1 MKILM
6 SAYACEPN
14 RGSEEGVGWNVVIQ
28 AAKRHDVW
36 VLTRTFYRL
45 VIEAELKRNPSPNL
59 HFLYFDPFNWTSD
72 WRDTQGVVQL
82 HYYLWQIQAYFIA
95 RALHRQLQFDVVQHI
110 TYVKYWSPSFL
121 SLLPVPFIWGPVG
134 GGESA
139 PFPFWKDFGLRG
151 QLYETLRS
159 VAQKMG
165 ELDPF
170 TQLTARRSTLAIATT
185 HETAKRIRR
194 LGAFSTQVASQVALS
209 TTEIAALS
217 DIEPAQGSSIRFIS
231 IGRLLHWKGFHLG
244 LSAFALAQI
253 PDAEYWIFGEGAER
267 PRLEALAQ
275 TLGVHKSVKFFGK
288 LNRDELFHQLQLCH
302 VLVHPSF
309 HDSGGQVCAEMMAA
323 GRPVICLD
331 LGGPAIQVTEETGIK
346 VPAHTP
352 EQTVKALADAM
363 SLLAGS
369 SDLRVRLGRAGQQR
383 VKEAFNW
390 DAIGHALNET
400 YQEVI
405 DDSRSPSHCKA

>member
-1 MKILM
+1 MKVLL
-6 SAYACEPN
+6 SAYACEPH
-14 RGSEEGVGWNVVIQ
+14 RGSEEGVGWNIVTQVARQ
-28 AAKRHDVW
+28 QEVW
-36 VLTRTFYRL
+36 VLTRTFYRS
-45 VIEAELKRNPSPNL
+45 VIEAELQKNPMPNL

-72 WRDTQGVVQL
+72 WRDTQGAVQL
-82 HYYLWQIQAYFIA
+82 HYYLWQVQAYFIA
-95 RALHRQLQFDVVQHI
+95 RSLHRQIQFDLVQHV

-121 SLLPVPFIWGPVG
+121 SLLPAPFIWGPVG

-139 PFPFWKDFGLRG
+139 PRSFWKDFSLRG
-151 QLYETLRS
+151 RIYEALRAA
-159 VAQKMG
+159 AQKLG

-185 HETAKRIRR
+185 HETAKRVRY

-209 TTEIAALS
+209 KAEISALA
-217 DIEPAQGSSIRFIS
+217 DVEPAPYGSARFIS

-253 PDAEYWIFGEGAER
+253 PGAEYWIIGEGAER
-267 PRLEALAQ
+267 ARLEALSQ
-275 TLGVHKSVKFFGK
+275 SLGISESVRFFGK
-288 LNRDELFHQLQLCH
+288 LNRNELFNQLRLCH
-302 VLVHPSF
+302 ALIHPSL

-352 EQTVKALADAM
+352 EQTVKALAEAM
-363 SLLAGS
+363 TRLANDH
-369 SDLRVRLGRAGQQR
+369 DLRQSMGRAGQQR
-383 VKEAFNW
+383 VKEMFNW

-405 DDSRSPSHCKA
+405 DKSLSPSR